1 MELTEKYD
9 VIVVGGGHAGCE
21 AAYAAG
27 KMGSKVLLISQNLES
42 IARMSC
48 NPAMGGVAKGQIV
61 REIDALGGKSGEITD
76 KSTIQFRMLNKS
88 KGPAMWSPRA
98 QCDRKLFEKFWRLE
112 LEKNKNIDFWQDTVE
127 ALIVKKKSIKGIIT
141 KMGVSIYGRSVVLCN
156 GTFLNGIIHLGKK
169 NYKGGRSG
177 EPAAEGITKQLIE
190 LGFKRGRMKTGT
202 PPRLDG
208 RTIDYSKLT
217 EQKGDSLVNKF
228 SFIETK
234 SPKKQLSCYITHTS
248 EEVHKIL
255 EKGFVDSPMFNGRI
269 KGVGPRYCP
278 SIEDKIER
286 FKDKESHQLFIEPEG
301 LETIEVYLNGFSTSL
316 PEEVQIKALRKIK
329 GLENVKMFRA
339 GYAIEY
345 DYFPPTQLNSSLET
359 KLIKNLFFC
368 GQINGTTGYEEAAC
382 QGLIAG
388 INASLNVK
396 GKDPFILK
404 RSDAYIGVLVDD
416 LITKGT
422 EEPYRMFTS
431 RAEYRLH
438 LRQDNADAR
447 LTKIGYELGLA
458 EKSRLDLL
466 NNKISKTEKI
476 VSFIKKTSITP
487 DEINILLNKIDS
499 SSIKQKKKI
508 SSILSRPHILLMD
521 IANYSKIL
529 KDYIKINNVDSKIIE
544 QAEII
549 IKYSGYLN
557 KQKESIDRANRLE
570 KIKIAKNFEYSK
582 LHSISS
588 EAKEKLNKIKPITI
602 GQASRIS
609 GVSPADINVLLV
621 YLGR

>member
-388 INASLNVK
+388 INANLNVK
-396 GKDPFILK
+396 GKGPFILK
-404 RSDAYIGVLVDD
+404 RSDAYIGVLIDD

-487 DEINILLNKIDS
+487 DEINILLNKLDS

>member
-487 DEINILLNKIDS
+487 DEINILLNKLDS

>member
-127 ALIVKKKSIKGIIT
+127 ALIVKKKSIEGIIT
-141 KMGVSIYGRSVVLCN
+141 KMGVSIYGRSVILCN

-208 RTIDYSKLT
+208 RTINYSKLT
-217 EQKGDSLVNKF
+217 EQKGDSVVNKF

-388 INASLNVK
+388 INANLNVK

-404 RSDAYIGVLVDD
+404 RSDAYIGVLIDD

-447 LTKIGYELGLA
+447 LTKIGHELGLA

-499 SSIKQKKKI
+499 SPIKQKKKI
-508 SSILSRPHILLMD
+508 SSILSRPHVLLMD
-521 IANYSKIL
+521 IVNYSKIL
-529 KDYIKINNVDSKIIE
+529 KDYIKNNSVDSKIIE

-557 KQKESIDRANRLE
+557 KQKESIERANRLE

-588 EAKEKLNKIKPITI
+588 EAKEKLNNIKPMTI